1 MNRHAIPTLL
11 VAIFLGVLI
20 TIVGVGGELVSAKE
34 TAISARQTSS
44 ASVFTIDC
52 TGTKACEGEVHDCP
66 PGQPCLIICDG
77 LDACDDGIFNCPA
90 GFPCTV
96 TCEEKDACG
105 DSTLNCSGDAPC
117 TMECGTH
124 HAACEG
130 AYVAC
135 SSGPCEATCKG
146 SQAPM
151 MGDCDQAS
159 RCTECR
165 AGTFGMGEQ
174 PTCEPSTSPAKVG
187 SLLGLPGLP

>member
-124 HAACEG
+124 YAACEG
-130 AYVAC
+130 AGARR
-135 SSGPCEATCKG
+135 ATP
-146 SQAPM
+146 A
-151 MGDCDQAS
+151 
-159 RCTECR
+159 TR
-165 AGTFGMGEQ
+165 AGRRAT
-174 PTCEPSTSPAKVG
+174 T
-187 SLLGLPGLP
+187 